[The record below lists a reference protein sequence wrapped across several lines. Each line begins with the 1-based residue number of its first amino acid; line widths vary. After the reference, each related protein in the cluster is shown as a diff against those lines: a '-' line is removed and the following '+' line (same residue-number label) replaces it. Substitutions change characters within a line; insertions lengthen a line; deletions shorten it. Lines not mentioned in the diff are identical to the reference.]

1 MSINYKEGS
10 KKLYFLIGIGI
21 VFSSLI
27 FVTYEH
33 SHALTIILFF
43 VSVIAWLGVFFEVQA
58 MKKKRIADLEVYA
71 VNNNYNF
78 SSKPKSEEITEFKNF
93 KAMQKILET
102 GYNSHAFFNLLTPIK
117 TTNSRDIKNPKIVT
131 SSTTISNGQGGS
143 TTYYTQIFLFK
154 LETEIP
160 IFFLNGGHN
169 SLFGNLFNRYTFKG
183 IKDLIAV
190 HIEKYNFPKN
200 KYKLYASDSKVIKD
214 FFTERFIEL
223 LNIGL
228 KKKKKRLH
236 IESDGKNIIFYVKY
250 KRHTTEGIDFYINLS
265 KALSESLNIKKSS

>member
-1 MSINYKEGS
+1 MRVNYKEGS

-21 VFSSLI
+21 VFSTLI
-27 FVTYEH
+27 FVTYE
-33 SHALTIILFF
+33 SSQALTIILCF

-58 MKKKRIADLEVYA
+58 MKKNRIADLEMYA

-78 SSKPKSEEITEFKNF
+78 SSKPESAEITEFKNF
-93 KAMQKILET
+93 KAMQKILIP
-102 GYNSHAFFNLLTPIK
+102 NSFLNLLTPI
-117 TTNSRDIKNPKIVT
+117 TTTSSREFNNLKIVT
-131 SSTTISNGQGGS
+131 ISSVVSTGQS
-143 TTYYTQIFLFK
+143 SQTYYTQIFLFK
-154 LETEIP
+154 LEKEIP

-169 SLFGNLFNRYTFKG
+169 SFFGNLFSNKYIFKG
-183 IKDLIAV
+183 IKELIAV
-190 HIEKYNFPKN
+190 NIKKYNFPKN
-200 KYKLYASDSKVIKD
+200 KYKLYASDTKIIKD
-214 FFTERFIEL
+214 FFTERFVEL

-265 KALSESLNIKKSS
+265 KALIESLNNIKQSS

>member
-1 MSINYKEGS
+1 MRVNYKEGS

-21 VFSSLI
+21 VFSTLI
-27 FVTYEH
+27 FVTYE
-33 SHALTIILFF
+33 SSQALTIILCF

-58 MKKKRIADLEVYA
+58 MKKKRIADLEMYA

-78 SSKPKSEEITEFKNF
+78 SSKPESAEITEFKNF
-93 KAMQKILET
+93 KAMQKILIP
-102 GYNSHAFFNLLTPIK
+102 NSFLNLLTPI
-117 TTNSRDIKNPKIVT
+117 TTTSSREFNNLKIVT
-131 SSTTISNGQGGS
+131 ISSVVSTGQS
-143 TTYYTQIFLFK
+143 SQTYYTQIFLFK
-154 LETEIP
+154 LEKEIP

-169 SLFGNLFNRYTFKG
+169 SFFGNLFSNKYIFKG
-183 IKDLIAV
+183 IKELIAV
-190 HIEKYNFPKN
+190 NIKKYNFPKN
-200 KYKLYASDSKVIKD
+200 KYKLYASDTKIIKD
-214 FFTERFIEL
+214 FFTERFVEL

-265 KALSESLNIKKSS
+265 KALIESLNNIKQSS

>member
-1 MSINYKEGS
+1 MDTNYKEKS
-10 KKLYFLIGIGI
+10 KKLFFLIGIGT
-21 VFSSLI
+21 VFSGLLLA
-27 FVTYEH
+27 TYER
-33 SHALTIILFF
+33 SQALAIILFF
-43 VSVIAWLGVFFEVQA
+43 VSLIAWLGVFFEVQS

-78 SSKPKSEEITEFKNF
+78 SSKPETVEITEFKNF
-93 KAMQKILET
+93 KAMQKILMPR
-102 GYNSHAFFNLLTPIK
+102 SFLNLLTPVK
-117 TTNSRDIKNPKIVT
+117 TTNSREFNNLKIVT
-131 SSTTISNGQGGS
+131 ISSVVHNGQS
-143 TTYYTQIFLFK
+143 NQTYYTQIFLFK

-169 SLFGNLFNRYTFKG
+169 FLFGNLFNRYTFKG

>member
-21 VFSSLI
+21 VFFSLI

-33 SHALTIILFF
+33 SQTLTIILFF

-78 SSKPKSEEITEFKNF
+78 SSKPKSAEITEFKNF
-93 KAMQKILET
+93 KAMQKILQP
-102 GYNSHAFFNLLTPIK
+102 NSFLNLLTPI
-117 TTNSRDIKNPKIVT
+117 TTTSPRQFNNPKIVT
-131 SSTTISNGQGGS
+131 ISSVVSSGESSQ
-143 TTYYTQIFLFK
+143 TYYTQIFLFK
-154 LETEIP
+154 LEKEIP
-160 IFFLNGGHN
+160 IFFLNGGHH
-169 SLFGNLFNRYTFKG
+169 SFFGNLFGNKYIFKG
-183 IKDLIAV
+183 IKELIAV
-190 HIEKYNFPKN
+190 DIKKYNFPNN
-200 KYKLYASDSKVIKD
+200 KYKLYAADTKIIKD

>member
-1 MSINYKEGS
+1 MRKIHFQN
-10 KKLYFLIGIGI
+10 FLIRFCL
-21 VFSSLI
+21 FS
-27 FVTYEH
+27 
-33 SHALTIILFF
+33 
-43 VSVIAWLGVFFEVQA
+43 
-58 MKKKRIADLEVYA
+58 
-71 VNNNYNF
+71 YN
-78 SSKPKSEEITEFKNF
+78 
-93 KAMQKILET
+93 
-102 GYNSHAFFNLLTPIK
+102 
-117 TTNSRDIKNPKIVT
+117 
-131 SSTTISNGQGGS
+131 
-143 TTYYTQIFLFK
+143 
-154 LETEIP
+154 IP

-200 KYKLYASDSKVIKD
+200 KYKLYASDSKIIKD

>member
-1 MSINYKEGS
+1 MRVNYKEGS

-21 VFSSLI
+21 VFSTLI
-27 FVTYEH
+27 FVTYE
-33 SHALTIILFF
+33 SSQALTIILCF

-58 MKKKRIADLEVYA
+58 MKKNRIADLEMYA

-78 SSKPKSEEITEFKNF
+78 SSKPESAEITEFKNF
-93 KAMQKILET
+93 KAMQKILMP
-102 GYNSHAFFNLLTPIK
+102 NSFLNLLTPI
-117 TTNSRDIKNPKIVT
+117 TTTSSREFNNLKIVT
-131 SSTTISNGQGGS
+131 ISSVVSTGQS
-143 TTYYTQIFLFK
+143 SQTYYTQIFLFK
-154 LETEIP
+154 LEKEIP

-169 SLFGNLFNRYTFKG
+169 SFFGNLFSNKYIFKG
-183 IKDLIAV
+183 IKELIAV
-190 HIEKYNFPKN
+190 NIKKYNFPKN
-200 KYKLYASDSKVIKD
+200 KYKLYASDTKIIKD
-214 FFTERFIEL
+214 FFTERFVEL

-265 KALSESLNIKKSS
+265 KALIESLNIKQSS